1 MTTATYEV
9 PSPLERLMNDQRVR
23 IGGLIAGALVIVVS
37 LVVGNLA
44 QEPSRARATKAVAV
58 LPEQPLNLPVL
69 RHWPYETPKPAI
81 VQTVRAPAAKAVRRG
96 R

>member
-9 PSPLERLMNDQRVR
+9 PSPLERLVNDQRVR
-23 IGGLIAGALVIVVS
+23 IGGLIGGALVILIS
-37 LVVGNLA
+37 LIAGNLA

-58 LPEQPLNLPVL
+58 LPDVPLNVPIM
-69 RHWPYETPKPAI
+69 RQWPYPQAKSPA